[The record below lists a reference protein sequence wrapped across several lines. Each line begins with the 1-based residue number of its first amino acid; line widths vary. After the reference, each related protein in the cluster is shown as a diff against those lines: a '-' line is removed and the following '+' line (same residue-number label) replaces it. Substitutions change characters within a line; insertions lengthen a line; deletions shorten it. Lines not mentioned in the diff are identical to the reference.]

1 MKKGAQLAFRESEP
15 KATISNI
22 HPAIASTTLK
32 LSQYKQWDMKN
43 GIWKKWEA
51 TNIRK
56 HSSANNNGIFTCG
69 ASQTDKCHFRC
80 GASQT
85 DKYIEAWDR
94 ELENWTC
101 SKLYCSWLV
110 AICQYYILQLKH
122 KHNRIE
128 HIVKNWMANIT
139 ATFFVQMLLTR
150 K

>member
-1 MKKGAQLAFRESEP
+1 MKKGAHLAFRESEP
-15 KATISNI
+15 KATILKHPSSHSLRNMYSNI
-22 HPAIASTTLK
+22 L
-32 LSQYKQWDMKN
+32 
-43 GIWKKWEA
+43 IWKMRYEINGKPH
-51 TNIRK
+51 TF
-56 HSSANNNGIFTCG
+56 SSTVVLITMQFSDAEQVKQI
-69 ASQTDKCHFRC
+69 KVIFRC

-85 DKYIEAWDR
+85 DKDIEAWDW
-94 ELENWTC
+94 ESENWTC